1 MFVGCGL
8 RWVVM
13 RIASSD
19 VRSCVR
25 VARCAPW
32 LPVDEAATAAGT
44 SPKSMTRTLERIEP
58 RGGCAAAATQLAIDG
73 SVDIYIRQRA
83 LKHPAAP
90 PATLRAAT
98 RHTSRPSL
106 TAAGAGSAAW
116 AGRRQLSR
124 TIRPQIALVAGFSD
138 PDRRRQAT
146 SGGVSAAAI
155 LRRLASDEAD
165 TIRVDVAAHPRCPPD
180 ALARLSADGHGRAR
194 IAVANNPNTPA
205 VTLGLLASDSSSS
218 ARRGVAN
225 NPSSTSETLS
235 GLVASAGSGRSGDK
249 LRVCVAANPNC
260 AAGLLERLSGS
271 ADDDI
276 RLAAAANPNTS
287 HEMLDRCAGSNDKWL
302 LYGAAQNPACPPR
315 LLERLSGHAQ
325 DWARRG
331 VAENPA
337 TPPELLVDL
346 AADRWTDV
354 HHALIERSDLPRAA
368 LLALTSSPSQ
378 RVADKARGRYDV
390 AMQADASVV

>member
-1 MFVGCGL
+1 
-8 RWVVM
+8 M
-13 RIASSD
+13 RPASSV

-44 SPKSMTRTLERIEP
+44 SPKSMAKTLERLEP
-58 RGGCAAAATQLAIDG
+58 RGGCAAVATRLAIDG

-83 LKHPAAP
+83 LEHPAAP

-98 RHTSRPSL
+98 RHASRPSL
-106 TAAGAGSAAW
+106 TTAGAGSAAW
-116 AGRRQLSR
+116 AGRRQLAQ
-124 TIRPQIALVAGFSD
+124 TIRPQMALVAGFSD
-138 PDRRRQAT
+138 LDRRRQAT
-146 SGGVSAAAI
+146 SGGVCAAAI

-165 TIRVDVAAHPRCPPD
+165 TIRVDVAAHPHCPPD
-180 ALARLSADGHGRAR
+180 ALAKLSTDDHGRAR

-205 VTLGLLASDSSSS
+205 VTLSTLASDPSSS

-225 NPSSTSETLS
+225 NPTSTSETLT

-249 LRVCVAANPNC
+249 LRVCVAENSNC
-260 AAGLLERLSGS
+260 SADLLERLSES
-271 ADDDI
+271 KDDDI
-276 RLAAAANPNTS
+276 RFAAAANPNAS
-287 HEMLDRCAGSNDKWL
+287 HEMLDRCADSNDKWL
-302 LYGAAQNPACPPR
+302 IYGAAHNPACPPR
-315 LLERLSGHAQ
+315 LLERLSGHAH
-325 DWARRG
+325 DWARLG
-331 VAENPA
+331 VAKNPA
-337 TPPELLVDL
+337 AQPGLLIEL
-346 AADRWTDV
+346 AAPQWTNV
-354 HHALIERSDLPRAA
+354 HHALIERSDLPHAA